1 MGGTFSTGDI
11 LARLRELREELVL
24 RQEHLAARLGVDRS
38 TYVRKEL
45 GAIPITT
52 DEWLKLAKAL
62 GRDPS
67 FFFSASGK
75 PVLVMSDLAP
85 RERGIVRFYRMLR
98 PAEQDDFVGTVY
110 LKFKSIRRKAALDA
124 LKELAAGA

>member
-1 MGGTFSTGDI
+1 MGSTFSTGDI
-11 LARLRELREELVL
+11 LARLKELREELVL

-52 DEWLKLAKAL
+52 EEWLKLAKAL

-67 FFFSASGK
+67 FFFTSSGK
-75 PVLVMSDLAP
+75 PVMVTSDLAP
-85 RERGIVRFYRMLR
+85 RERSLVRFYRTLR

-110 LKFKSIRRKAALDA
+110 LRFKSLRRKAAQDA
-124 LKELAAGA
+124 LKKLAEA